1 MLALGKLLELTL
13 VGREPSEKIQVCA
26 SGARLQWKA
35 EGVLLVEPPAGA
47 DSGLDLLLSAGIHGD
62 ETAPVELLERLLH
75 DIAACRL
82 RPAARLLLVF
92 GNPAAL
98 RRGVRFVGYDLNR
111 LFGGDDLSASG
122 PETLRAVD
130 LALQAELFFARP
142 ERRRLHYDLHTAI
155 RASQIEQFALRPYS
169 VQPPGRA
176 QLARLQV
183 AGVQA
188 LLLQDAPAPTFSAF
202 SAGRCG
208 AEAFTLELGKA
219 RPFGHNAGLDL
230 SRLEAMLRALI
241 EGGEPAEGGDAERL
255 QLFRVAREVIKHSEA
270 FRLHLDEAVENFT
283 ALEPGSLLAEDAD
296 GHACWVEEAD
306 ARIVFPNPR
315 VRNGLRA
322 GLIVVPA
329 RLAEVCA

>member
-13 VGREPSEKIQVCA
+13 VGREPSEKIQLCA

-35 EGVLLVEPPAGA
+35 EGVLLIEPPASA
-47 DSGLDLLLSAGIHGD
+47 DCGVDLLLSAGIHGD

-75 DIAACRL
+75 DIASCRL
-82 RPAARLLLVF
+82 QPAVRLLLVF

-155 RASQIEQFALRPYS
+155 RASQIEQFALRPCS
-169 VQPPGRA
+169 EAPPGGA
-176 QLARLQV
+176 ALARLQ
-183 AGVQA
+183 AGGLQA
-188 LLLQDAPAPTFSAF
+188 LLLQNAPAPTFSAF
-202 SAGRCG
+202 TARRFA
-208 AEAFTLELGKA
+208 AESFTLELGKA

-255 QLFRVAREVIKHSEA
+255 QLFRVAREVIKHSAA

-283 ALEPGSLLAEDAD
+283 VLESGSLLAEDA
-296 GHACWVEEAD
+296 GERRWWVEEAG

-315 VRNGLRA
+315 VANGLRA
-322 GLIVVPA
+322 GLIVVPT
-329 RLAEVCA
+329 RLAELGA